1 MFPHGVSGLL
11 LPIVAR
17 FQPAK
22 EIKLSQNFDTV
33 LRLPSETALTV
44 RDAKGKTESFS
55 EQKLRL
61 LGKKCKDSKNER
73 SY

>member
-1 MFPHGVSGLL
+1 MFPRGMSRLL

-17 FQPAK
+17 FQPAQK
-22 EIKLSQNFDTV
+22 IKLSQNSDTV
-33 LRLPSETALTV
+33 LELPSETAFTV
-44 RDAKGKTESFS
+44 IDAKSEDRIFS

-61 LGKKCKDSKNER
+61 FGKKCKDSKNER